1 MLKENNTTFLIKL
14 HRHDYSMVMN
24 QEYSNIRVLDNES
37 DMYPLFAKVDLLVTD
52 YSSIFFDFLLTNKPV
67 LFFPY
72 DKVTYL
78 TKDRSMYDD
87 YDLVTPGYKAY
98 NFEELYTKLELFFR
112 NASLLKRSD
121 VDYDLIKVMY
131 NKYSDSKGA
140 ERTYQFIKS
149 NL

>member
-1 MLKENNTTFLIKL
+1 
-14 HRHDYSMVMN
+14 
-24 QEYSNIRVLDNES
+24 
-37 DMYPLFAKVDLLVTD
+37 
-52 YSSIFFDFLLTNKPV
+52 
-67 LFFPY
+67 
-72 DKVTYL
+72 
-78 TKDRSMYDD
+78 MYDD

>member
-1 MLKENNTTFLIKL
+1 
-14 HRHDYSMVMN
+14 MVMK

>member
-1 MLKENNTTFLIKL
+1 MI
-14 HRHDYSMVMN
+14 
-24 QEYSNIRVLDNES
+24 NIRVLDNES